1 MYMICTTTSP
11 DWRTKEEE
19 EEEGKEENNTHYKE
33 KRKRKGVPSGA
44 NTRHIFDSRSRS
56 RDRNSWPEGKSK
68 IGTTHDKNHIPGSAK
83 NANNYSSLSRK
94 REEGRG

>member
-1 MYMICTTTSP
+1 MICTTTSP

-19 EEEGKEENNTHYKE
+19 EEGKEENNTHYKE
-33 KRKRKGVPSGA
+33 RRKRKGVPSGA